1 VPGAVAA
8 WVAHIGLAAVQVLA
22 WWGLGSLLAARL
34 STGVR
39 AVDVLNRV
47 GLGAV
52 GFALLTF
59 ALGLADLLY
68 AAPIWIATLAAAA
81 FGAIALRQE
90 LPGLAW
96 PRSLPRA
103 HVAALAF
110 LGAIVALALV
120 AVAAPVNGFD
130 ALAYHVSVPVL
141 YERDHGISEL
151 AWSWHSYQPLT
162 VEMLIADGLLL
173 WNPVQG
179 AFAPLALVLLGTA
192 AVIVGGRLVGGTGL
206 GLLAGAIYLGQPLVA
221 WESTAAL
228 IDGGLACAIALSALN
243 LLVWVRSASRAALVA
258 SGLFLGAGA
267 GMKYIGLYAAIAF
280 GVAAL
285 LVAGR
290 RARPAAIATLAV
302 PALLVAAPWYLK
314 NAIWTGNPV
323 FPFFGGVEESA
334 RAFVDGATRE
344 YGFGRSVSDAL
355 LLPVRLAFDSDAF
368 DGSAW
373 LSPLLLFFP
382 LLALLDQRVR
392 RYAGA
397 ALVGVAVY
405 GAIWFATSQQA
416 RFLIPVLPVLAVL
429 AALGV
434 RELARLGRA
443 GYAAAALATMG
454 SLAGGLA
461 IFAAFCLQFF
471 PVVFGLQSEQEFLA
485 KRTAYYD
492 GVAWLNRTL
501 SGSDRVVTDFASP
514 YLEPRYVVW
523 TPLVLPPERGVAGAR
538 AYAREAGLRYAAL
551 LSGSEPGRR
560 AELEALGARR
570 VATVPVH
577 TAFLGLRS
585 WGGFP
590 DRLLVYRLFARQP
603 TDTTTSEPT
612 AVRSTSPG
620 GRGSGSPRS
629 TSRKSAAAG
638 RPSSFAVTS
647 SRVQSRRSSGTAS
660 PARAAR

>member
-1 VPGAVAA
+1 
-8 WVAHIGLAAVQVLA
+8 
-22 WWGLGSLLAARL
+22 
-34 STGVR
+34 
-39 AVDVLNRV
+39 
-47 GLGAV
+47 
-52 GFALLTF
+52 
-59 ALGLADLLY
+59 
-68 AAPIWIATLAAAA
+68 
-81 FGAIALRQE
+81 
-90 LPGLAW
+90 
-96 PRSLPRA
+96 
-103 HVAALAF
+103 
-110 LGAIVALALV
+110 
-120 AVAAPVNGFD
+120 
-130 ALAYHVSVPVL
+130 
-141 YERDHGISEL
+141 
-151 AWSWHSYQPLT
+151 
-162 VEMLIADGLLL
+162 
-173 WNPVQG
+173 
-179 AFAPLALVLLGTA
+179 
-192 AVIVGGRLVGGTGL
+192 
-206 GLLAGAIYLGQPLVA
+206 VA
-221 WESTAAL
+221 WESTASL

-243 LLVWVRSASRAALVA
+243 LLVWVRSGSRAALVV
-258 SGLFLGAGA
+258 SGLFLGAGV

-302 PALLVAAPWYLK
+302 PALLVAAPWYVK
-314 NAIWTGNPV
+314 NWIWTGNPV
-323 FPFFGGVEESA
+323 FPFLFGGAEESV
-334 RAFVDGATRE
+334 RSFVEAQTRE

-382 LLALLDQRVR
+382 LLALLDRRAR

-397 ALVGVAVY
+397 ALAGVAVY
-405 GAIWFATSQQA
+405 AAIWFSTSQQA

-443 GYAAAALATMG
+443 GYAAAALATVG
-454 SLAGGLA
+454 TLAGGLA
-461 IFAAFCLQFF
+461 IFGVFCLQFF
-471 PVVFGLQSEQEFLA
+471 PVVFGVQSEQEFLG

-501 SGSDRVVTDFASP
+501 SADDRVLTDFASP
-514 YLEPRYVVW
+514 YLEPRFVVW
-523 TPLVLPPERGVAGAR
+523 TPLVLPPEDGVAGTR
-538 AYAREAGLRYAAL
+538 AYARAAGLRYAAV

-603 TDTTTSEPT
+603 TETTAPEPT
-612 AVRSTSPG
+612 SVRTARPG
-620 GRGSGSPRS
+620 GAGSAPPRS

-647 SRVQSRRSSGTAS
+647 SRVQSARKAGTGR